1 MIAGMAA
8 PTSPAAAH
16 AVDAGKPT
24 EVRVRQIIVFLA
36 GALALE
42 LLVNRGELRFYWTPL
57 ILGLTYLTAAAV
69 GGRDGG
75 HWSGGI
81 ALTGWGLAV
90 AWAGATRPVDV
101 DIAGVYIAGV
111 GAAFTVGALLAQR
124 GWPVSTVS
132 MGVTLVVAGLALALV
147 TRVPELGDARTYV
160 ELLAVVVLG
169 NVVVIARSAFV
180 KGPAPAR
187 P

>member
-1 MIAGMAA
+1 MDA
-8 PTSPAAAH
+8 PTRSPAAH
-16 AVDAGKPT
+16 ALDAEKST
-24 EVRVRQIIVFLA
+24 EIRIRQIVVFLA
-36 GALALE
+36 GAFALE

-90 AWAGATRPVDV
+90 VWAGATRPVDV
-101 DIAGVYIAGV
+101 DIAGVYVVGV
-111 GAAFTVGALLAQR
+111 GAAFTIGALVAQR

-147 TRVPELGDARTYV
+147 DRVSELGDARTYV

-169 NVVVIARSAFV
+169 NVVAIARQGFV